1 MNFRQIEAFRAV
13 MTGGSTKN
21 AAGLLGVSQ
30 PAVSRLIAQLERAL
44 RFPLF
49 DRSQGRL
56 KPTPEA
62 YLFLDVADDAFRALE
77 RVDRRAQDIR
87 DGQSGALK
95 LAVMPALALG
105 FLPAVLRD
113 FARDQ
118 PDAQVTLH
126 IPPSERIE
134 EWAISQQIDI
144 GIVADPNPHV
154 GVEIEPFCHERYRLA
169 TPAGHRLAS
178 RALVDPR
185 DLEGERIIAFQSHL
199 RMRRLLEEAFA
210 LHGVAPQIAVETQ
223 YSAAI
228 AALVAQGVGVGLID
242 PFTAA
247 DFAARGVV
255 AVPFEPAVPFDV
267 GVLYPSH
274 RALSRAARRLIAIL
288 RAHRSHV
295 LGSREAGA
303 TMTA

>member
-13 MTGGSTKN
+13 MTSGSTKN

-30 PAVSRLIAQLERAL
+30 PAVSRLIAQLERAT
-44 RFPLF
+44 RFALF

-62 YLFLDVADDAFRALE
+62 HLFLDVVNEAFGALD
-77 RVDRRAQDIR
+77 RVERRAQDIR

-105 FLPAVLRD
+105 FLPAVLKD

-118 PDAQVTLH
+118 PDTLVTLH

-134 EWAISQQIDI
+134 EWAVSQQIDI

-154 GVEIEPFCHERYRLA
+154 GVEIEPFCLERYALA
-169 TPAGHRLAS
+169 MPAGHRLAG
-178 RALVDPR
+178 RQLVTPP
-185 DLEGERIIAFQSHL
+185 DLAGERIIAFHGAL
-199 RMRRLLEEAFA
+199 RMRRLLEEAFR
-210 LHGVAPQIAVETQ
+210 LHGLEPHVAVETQ

-228 AALVAQGVGVGLID
+228 AAMVAQGIGVGLID
-242 PFTAA
+242 PFTAR
-247 DFAARGVV
+247 DFSERGVV
-255 AVPFEPAVPFDV
+255 AVPFEPAIPFDV

-288 RAHRSHV
+288 RTHRAHV
-295 LGSREAGA
+295 LGSREASA
-303 TMTA
+303 TPTP